1 MGGLQCLI
9 SLFPHLV
16 RRPEANWTLTPKYG
30 QVAVTTGVCSGPLP
44 TNYYHLTTGLE
55 CSTNDVGIYYAYE
68 ITDLKGYL
76 ESYEVSWV
84 QLVQIDW
91 LENFSEPPL
100 GTAARGGWYSAEK
113 HTKGLDTRFPA
124 NTWGQEPKLWDHDT
138 PRSGLWTSR
147 KFEWRKDQFEAY
159 LLWQAKRRPS
169 IPVPLKMAK
178 WDWQGKA
185 RRYTANQPPQW
196 GLIGGSSWP
205 TIVPKA
211 AIGINV
217 YSPPEWTNNVRKV
230 PYQHNTFWF
239 TEP

>member
-1 MGGLQCLI
+1 MAAGPKHGLLQACREWEIIGPMGGLQCLI

-100 GTAARGGWYSAEK
+100 GTAGREVGI
-113 HTKGLDTRFPA
+113 RR
-124 NTWGQEPKLWDHDT
+124 
-138 PRSGLWTSR
+138 RSTQR
-147 KFEWRKDQFEAY
+147 
-159 LLWQAKRRPS
+159 
-169 IPVPLKMAK
+169 V
-178 WDWQGKA
+178 
-185 RRYTANQPPQW
+185 
-196 GLIGGSSWP
+196 
-205 TIVPKA
+205 
-211 AIGINV
+211 
-217 YSPPEWTNNVRKV
+217 
-230 PYQHNTFWF
+230 
-239 TEP
+239 